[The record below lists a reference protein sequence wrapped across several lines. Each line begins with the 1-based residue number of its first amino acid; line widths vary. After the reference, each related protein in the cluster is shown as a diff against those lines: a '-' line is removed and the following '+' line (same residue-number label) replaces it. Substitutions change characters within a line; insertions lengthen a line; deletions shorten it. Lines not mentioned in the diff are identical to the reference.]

1 MSEAQV
7 ARHQLRLEE
16 TVDILR
22 TPDARF
28 AGLPD
33 FPYAPRYV
41 QVGEF
46 RIHYVDEGPRHAS
59 PVLLMHGEPSWSF
72 LYRHVIP
79 VLVTAGH
86 RAVAPDLV
94 GFGRSDK
101 PADRGAY
108 SYQRHVDWMS
118 GWLDAVDLRDI
129 TLVCQDWGALIGLRL
144 VADQPERFARV
155 VVGNGALP
163 TGEGRIPL
171 IFRVWEAFARWS
183 PWFPIGSIVAAG
195 CRRRLSKPVRAAY
208 DAPFPNASY
217 KQGARVFPALVPLK
231 PDDPGAAENRR
242 AWESLRKWEKPF
254 LTAFSD
260 GDPIMRGLERRFQRE
275 IPGAQGQPHTT
286 IRDAGHFLQEDRGPE
301 LARVVVDFI
310 AAT

>member
-1 MSEAQV
+1 ME
-7 ARHQLRLEE
+7 
-16 TVDILR
+16 ILR
-22 TPDARF
+22 TPDSRF
-28 AGLPD
+28 ADLPD
-33 FPYAPRYV
+33 FPYAPHYA
-41 QVGEF
+41 QVGDL
-46 RIHYVDEGPRHAS
+46 RIHYIDEGLPDAS

-72 LYRHVIP
+72 RDRHMIP
-79 VLVTAGH
+79 VLVAAGH
-86 RAVAPDLV
+86 RPVAPDLV

-101 PADRGAY
+101 PADRGDY
-108 SYQRHVDWMS
+108 TYQRHVDWIR
-118 GWLDAVDLRDI
+118 GWLDAVDLQDI

-163 TGEGRIPL
+163 TGEGRPPF
-171 IFRVWEAFARWS
+171 IFRAWQAFARWS
-183 PWFPIGSIVAAG
+183 PWFPADWIVAAG
-195 CRRRLSKPVRAAY
+195 CRRRLSSSVRAAY
-208 DAPFPNASY
+208 RAPFPDARY

-242 AWESLRKWEKPF
+242 AWERLRNFEKPF

-275 IPGAQGQPHTT
+275 IPGAEGQPHTT